1 MFLLHFRHLLLL
13 VHSMLK
19 SQPLVSACTVFVFM
33 PFFKNTRINNK
44 INLRKIF
51 LTGDLMGPTV
61 NNLDKLLRMPN
72 GCGEQTML
80 GFAPDVFVS
89 NYLSATHQLSSDIE
103 EKAIGFMEKGM
114 LYRLST
120 RDFTFTKNSEEM
132 KHRNLLLKPR
142 QISCL
147 PVQRVAF
154 I

>member
-1 MFLLHFRHLLLL
+1 MYLFLC
-13 VHSMLK
+13 HSLK
-19 SQPLVSACTVFVFM
+19 TLESITKLTYVRF
-33 PFFKNTRINNK
+33 
-44 INLRKIF
+44 F

-120 RDFTFTKNSEEM
+120 RDFTFTKNSEEI

-147 PVQRVAF
+147 PVQRMAF

>member
-1 MFLLHFRHLLLL
+1 MYLFLC
-13 VHSMLK
+13 HSLK
-19 SQPLVSACTVFVFM
+19 TLESITKLTYVRF
-33 PFFKNTRINNK
+33 
-44 INLRKIF
+44 F

-147 PVQRVAF
+147 PCSKSGFYLGSILF
-154 I
+154 IIISNSWSSVLLYKEYIC